1 MPFTYNRRPYYL
13 TDLKNMSDLDILN
26 KCSGIIV
33 NKKSI
38 LEDTNLF
45 ISLSKI
51 TRINNIIASDY
62 ESALIIN
69 ELKNK
74 NLITKDSIYLLDDME
89 LKDRSYIDTTLFK
102 NINLVIPNTYVMWN
116 VKYDEKVYAYQYL
129 YKNNL
134 PGSDVFSGYY
144 DKETITEINRI
155 ASMIKDFSSN
165 LTDVEKIILVSN
177 YLQMYGEY
185 KNIDNNTKLTE
196 EELGNPKTLLL
207 NNIGVCRTFSD
218 ATTLLLNNPYLRL
231 NVRNVHSDLNT
242 KGEIHVWNT
251 VLLDDKLYQIDN
263 SRAVSRGDNKFDNKL
278 KQTKFNIDYLLFGEN
293 YSRKINHEK
302 ISFNINLKYPLSLEN
317 FDKKYIETVIDY
329 LNDTG
334 LVNFNYNSKRR

>member
-1 MPFTYNRRPYYL
+1 MSFTYNRRPYYL
-13 TDLKNMSDLDILN
+13 NDLKNMSNTDILN

-33 NKKSI
+33 NKESI
-38 LEDTNLF
+38 LENTKLF
-45 ISLSKI
+45 ISLSNV
-51 TRINNIIASDY
+51 TRINNIIVSDY
-62 ESALIIN
+62 ESALIVN

-74 NLITKDSIYLLDDME
+74 DLITKDSIYLLDDME

-102 NINLVIPNTYVMWN
+102 KIKLVIPNTYVMWN
-116 VKYDEKVYAYQYL
+116 VKYDEKIYAYQYL

-144 DKETITEINRI
+144 DKETITEIERI

-185 KNIDNNTKLTE
+185 KNIDNKTKLTE

-231 NVRNVHSDLNT
+231 NVRNVRSNLN
-242 KGEIHVWNT
+242 KNGEIHVWNT
-251 VLLDDKLYQIDN
+251 VLLDGKLYQIDN
-263 SRAVSRGDNKFDNKL
+263 SRAVSRGEARLDNKL
-278 KQTKFNIDYLLFGEN
+278 KQTKFNIDYLLFGEK
-293 YSRKINHEK
+293 YSRKINHEE
-302 ISFNINLKYPLSLEN
+302 ISSSINLKYPLSLEN
-317 FDKKYIETVIDY
+317 FDRKYIETAIDF
-329 LNDTG
+329 LNNTG
-334 LVNFNYNSKRR
+334 MVCFDYNSKRR